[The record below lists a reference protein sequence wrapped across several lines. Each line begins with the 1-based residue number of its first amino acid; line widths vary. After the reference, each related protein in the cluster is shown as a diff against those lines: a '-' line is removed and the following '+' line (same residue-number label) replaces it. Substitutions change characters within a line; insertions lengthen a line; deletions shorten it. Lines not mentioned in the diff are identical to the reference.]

1 MVDLDAISDR
11 TYVAAGADFAF
22 VITRR
27 GRVMTRRVPH
37 DMPREG
43 RSQIVEAALGLG
55 EQGRLGCVELRR
67 EDLVPYGGAAPVDVY
82 FGVAAESILC
92 VVMPTWADRRD
103 VASAIERGLREI
115 DEGTPAASRQVRA
128 APRRT
133 RSRPRGEAAPL
144 SARRP
149 VAEVRE
155 VSAAIGGATVVCEA
169 PALASR
175 RPPPPAQPGRK
186 RSAVAG
192 LVLLANGGPP
202 RSLARP
208 VDPVLL
214 REAPPL
220 PVASARPAGSLPD
233 IRIGEATLGR
243 ESLDAIGRE
252 LGGAVPS
259 VPEIRAGA
267 GSAGEGE
274 DSLAAIGAEMPE
286 PARAG
291 SMPEAV
297 RLELVSISR
306 ESLMEIAAEEGRMA
320 AAGPRPWVPLVRPAQ
335 VTQPWAEL
343 PEDEGRMG
351 EGEEGAGEAAAAEL
365 EGEAREPES
374 QVVEVG
380 LPGRGARAG

>member
-27 GRVMTRRVPH
+27 GRLVTKRVPR

-43 RSQIVEAALGLG
+43 RSQIVDAALSLG
-55 EQGRLGCVELRR
+55 ERGRLGCVELRR

-82 FGVAAESILC
+82 FGVAAEAILC

-103 VASAIERGLREI
+103 VASAIEHGLREI

-133 RSRPRGEAAPL
+133 RSRPRGEAVTLP
-144 SARRP
+144 ARRP
-149 VAEVRE
+149 AAEVRE
-155 VSAAIGGATVVCEA
+155 V
-169 PALASR
+169 
-175 RPPPPAQPGRK
+175 PPPISGAAASFGEPQPLGSTRAAPPSSPGGR

-208 VDPVLL
+208 VAV
-214 REAPPL
+214 REAP
-220 PVASARPAGSLPD
+220 ASPGTPARPSGSLPD

-252 LGGAVPS
+252 LGGAWPS
-259 VPEIRAGA
+259 APEIRMGA
-267 GSAGEGE
+267 APAGEGAA
-274 DSLAAIGAEMPE
+274 AAIGAEMPE

-320 AAGPRPWVPLVRPAQ
+320 AAGPRPWVPPVRPMQ
-335 VTQPWAEL
+335 ITQPWEEP
-343 PEDEGRMG
+343 PEDAGRMA
-351 EGEEGAGEAAAAEL
+351 EAESGAGEAAAAAL
-365 EGEAREPES
+365 EVEAGEPES
-374 QVVEVG
+374 QIIEVG
-380 LPGRGARAG
+380 PAGRGARAG

>member
-27 GRVMTRRVPH
+27 GRVVTRRVPR

-43 RSQIVEAALGLG
+43 RSQIVEAALSLG

-82 FGVAAESILC
+82 FGVATEAILC

-103 VASAIERGLREI
+103 VASAIEHGLRDI
-115 DEGTPAASRQVRA
+115 DEGTPAASRPVRSP
-128 APRRT
+128 PRRT
-133 RSRPRGEAAPL
+133 RSRPRGEAAP
-144 SARRP
+144 SSVRRP

-155 VSAAIGGATVVCEA
+155 APAAICGAAIVCEA
-169 PALASR
+169 PAPASR
-175 RPPPPAQPGRK
+175 RPPPPSPPARK

-192 LVLLANGGPP
+192 LALLANGGPP

-208 VDPVLL
+208 VALH
-214 REAPPL
+214 EAPPS
-220 PVASARPAGSLPD
+220 PGAPARPAGSLPD

-252 LGGAVPS
+252 LGGAWPS
-259 VPEIRAGA
+259 APEIRMGA
-267 GSAGEGE
+267 ASVGEGQE
-274 DSLAAIGAEMPE
+274 NLAAIGVEMPE

-335 VTQPWAEL
+335 VTRPWEEQPE
-343 PEDEGRMG
+343 ESGRMG
-351 EGEEGAGEAAAAEL
+351 EAETGAGEAAAEL
-365 EGEAREPES
+365 RGEAGEPES
-374 QVVEVG
+374 QIVEVG
-380 LPGRGARAG
+380 RAGRGARAG

>member
-27 GRVMTRRVPH
+27 GRLVTRRVPR

-43 RSQIVEAALGLG
+43 RSQIVEAALSLG

-82 FGVAAESILC
+82 FGVAAEAILC

-103 VASAIERGLREI
+103 VASAIEHGLRDM
-115 DEGTPAASRQVRA
+115 DEGTPEASRQLRS

-133 RSRPRGEAAPL
+133 RSRPRGEAAPS

-155 VSAAIGGATVVCEA
+155 V
-169 PALASR
+169 
-175 RPPPPAQPGRK
+175 PPAISGAAASFSEPQPQPSKRATPAPSPGRK

-208 VDPVLL
+208 VAL
-214 REAPPL
+214 REAPPS
-220 PVASARPAGSLPD
+220 PAAPARPSGSLPD

-252 LGGAVPS
+252 LGGAWPS
-259 VPEIRAGA
+259 APEIRVGA
-267 GSAGEGE
+267 ASAGEG
-274 DSLAAIGAEMPE
+274 DGSLAAIGVEMPE

-320 AAGPRPWVPLVRPAQ
+320 AAGPRPWGPLVRPMQ
-335 VTQPWAEL
+335 VTRPWEEL
-343 PEDEGRMG
+343 PEG
-351 EGEEGAGEAAAAEL
+351 EGGVAEAERGAGEAAAREL
-365 EGEAREPES
+365 EGDAGEPES

>member
-1 MVDLDAISDR
+1 MVDLDVISDR

-27 GRVMTRRVPH
+27 GRVITRRVPR

-43 RSQIVEAALGLG
+43 RSQIVEAALSLG

-82 FGVAAESILC
+82 FGVAAEAILC

-103 VASAIERGLREI
+103 VAPAIERGLREI
-115 DEGTPAASRQVRA
+115 DEGTPAASRQVRV

-133 RSRPRGEAAPL
+133 RSRPRGEAAP
-144 SARRP
+144 SSVRRP
-149 VAEVRE
+149 VAEVGE
-155 VSAAIGGATVVCEA
+155 APAAICGAAIVCEA
-169 PALASR
+169 PAPASR
-175 RPPPPAQPGRK
+175 RPPPPPPPARK

-192 LVLLANGGPP
+192 LALLANGGPP

-208 VDPVLL
+208 VAL
-214 REAPPL
+214 REAP
-220 PVASARPAGSLPD
+220 ASPGAPARPAGSLPD
-233 IRIGEATLGR
+233 IRVGEAALGR

-252 LGGAVPS
+252 LGGAWPS
-259 VPEIRAGA
+259 APELRMGAASVGEGAAGA
-267 GSAGEGE
+267 
-274 DSLAAIGAEMPE
+274 IGVEMPE

-335 VTQPWAEL
+335 VTRPWEEPPEEAGRTGEAES
-343 PEDEGRMG
+343 
-351 EGEEGAGEAAAAEL
+351 GAGEAAAAEL
-365 EGEAREPES
+365 GGEAGEPES
-374 QVVEVG
+374 QIVEVG
-380 LPGRGARAG
+380 RAGRGVRAG

>member
-1 MVDLDAISDR
+1 MVDLDVISDR

-27 GRVMTRRVPH
+27 GRVITKRVPR

-43 RSQIVEAALGLG
+43 RSQIVDAALSLG
-55 EQGRLGCVELRR
+55 ERGRLGCVELRR

-82 FGVAAESILC
+82 FGVAAEAILC

-103 VASAIERGLREI
+103 VVPAIERGLRAI
-115 DEGTPAASRQVRA
+115 DEGTLAAPQPIRS

-133 RSRPRGEAAPL
+133 RSRPRGEAVPA
-144 SARRP
+144 STRRP

-155 VSAAIGGATVVCEA
+155 VPPAICGAAVVCEA
-169 PALASR
+169 PAPASR
-175 RPPPPAQPGRK
+175 RPPPPPPPARK

-192 LVLLANGGPP
+192 LALLANGGPP

-208 VDPVLL
+208 VAL
-214 REAPPL
+214 REAP
-220 PVASARPAGSLPD
+220 ASPGAPARPAGSLPD

-252 LGGAVPS
+252 LGGAWPS
-259 VPEIRAGA
+259 APEIRVGA
-267 GSAGEGE
+267 ASAGEGAA
-274 DSLAAIGAEMPE
+274 AAIGVEMPE

-306 ESLMEIAAEEGRMA
+306 DSLMEIAAEEGRMA

-335 VTQPWAEL
+335 VTRPWEEP
-343 PEDEGRMG
+343 PEEAGRMG
-351 EGEEGAGEAAAAEL
+351 EAGEAAAAEL
-365 EGEAREPES
+365 GGDAEEPES
-374 QVVEVG
+374 QIVEVG

>member
-27 GRVMTRRVPH
+27 GRVITKRVPR

-43 RSQIVEAALGLG
+43 RSQIVEAALSLG
-55 EQGRLGCVELRR
+55 ERGRLGCVELRR

-82 FGVAAESILC
+82 FGVAAEAILC

-103 VASAIERGLREI
+103 VASAIERGLRAI
-115 DEGTPAASRQVRA
+115 DEGTPAAQQPIRS

-133 RSRPRGEAAPL
+133 RSRPRGEAVPA

-149 VAEVRE
+149 VGEVRE
-155 VSAAIGGATVVCEA
+155 VPPAICGAAVVCEA
-169 PALASR
+169 PAPASR
-175 RPPPPAQPGRK
+175 RPPPPSPPARK

-192 LVLLANGGPP
+192 LALLANGGPP

-208 VDPVLL
+208 VAL
-214 REAPPL
+214 REAP
-220 PVASARPAGSLPD
+220 ASPGAPARPAGSLPD
-233 IRIGEATLGR
+233 IRIGEAALGR

-252 LGGAVPS
+252 LGGAWPS
-259 VPEIRAGA
+259 APEIRVGA
-267 GSAGEGE
+267 ASASAGEG
-274 DSLAAIGAEMPE
+274 DAAAIGVEMPE
-286 PARAG
+286 PARVG

-335 VTQPWAEL
+335 VTRPWEAS

-351 EGEEGAGEAAAAEL
+351 EAERGAGEA
-365 EGEAREPES
+365 G
-374 QVVEVG
+374 
-380 LPGRGARAG
+380 